1 MVYHLCRSAA
11 PDAQGML
18 PQILSADPLPPAGIA
33 SARRT
38 PHSFLVLS
46 PVGVTVLAA
55 AHRDQHRTAGV
66 AALGSLFVGHLS
78 HASFRNAKTAEG
90 FPCGGSCLYL
100 TILL

>member
-18 PQILSADPLPPAGIA
+18 PQILSADPLPSAGVA

-38 PHSFLVLS
+38 PHSFPVLP

-55 AHRDQHRTAGV
+55 HRNEHRTAGV
-66 AALGSLFVGHLS
+66 AALGTLFVWHRD
-78 HASFRNAKTAEG
+78 HAPFNG
-90 FPCGGSCLYL
+90 M
-100 TILL
+100 